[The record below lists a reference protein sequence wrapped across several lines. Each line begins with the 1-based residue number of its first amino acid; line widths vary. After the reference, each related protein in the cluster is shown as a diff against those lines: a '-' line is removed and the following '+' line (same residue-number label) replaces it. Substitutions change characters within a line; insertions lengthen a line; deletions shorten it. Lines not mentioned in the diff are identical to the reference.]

1 MRARLA
7 ATVLVLAGCGG
18 PGPSPVP
25 SGPPVSDLRVGL
37 QEFRLQLSAGAVRP
51 GPVTVTVTNAGS
63 AAHDLRVRAGDRVL
77 GQTELLQPGGR
88 QVLTLQV
95 APGGTLR
102 LDCTVAGHA
111 TQGMRARL
119 AVRA

>member
-1 MRARLA
+1 MRVRLVA
-7 ATVLVLAGCGG
+7 AALVLTACGG

-25 SGPPVSDLRVGL
+25 SGPPVSDVRVGL

-51 GPVTVTVTNAGS
+51 GTVTVTVTNAGS
-63 AAHDLRVRAGDRVL
+63 VTHDLRVRAGDRLL

-88 QVLTLQV
+88 AVLTLQV
-95 APGGTLR
+95 PAGVTLE

-111 TQGMRARL
+111 TQGMRAQL
-119 AVRA
+119 GVRA